1 MESMVLLL
9 IIGAGLVAVLV
20 WAGWGKPLLT
30 RGEWRVGT
38 GLLGIGAMVGG
49 ALVAARGGYEKGLVI
64 MGVGAVM
71 TMASRTRRG
80 PKPLPRPKAPA
91 GLSEAD
97 ARNLLG
103 VEEGAST
110 QDVQAAHAR
119 LMKVAHPDRGG
130 TSGLAAQLNAAR
142 DKLIKK

>member
-1 MESMVLLL
+1 MVLL
-9 IIGAGLVAVLV
+9 IIGAGLVVILL

-38 GLLGIGAMVGG
+38 GLLGIGALVGG

-64 MGVGAVM
+64 MAVGGALAAV
-71 TMASRTRRG
+71 SRTRRG
-80 PKPLPRPKAPA
+80 PRPPPKPRPA
-91 GLSEAD
+91 GISDAD
-97 ARNLLG
+97 ARSLLG
-103 VEEGAST
+103 IGEGASA

>member
-1 MESMVLLL
+1 MIYL
-9 IIGAGLVAVLV
+9 IIGAGVVALLV
-20 WAGWGKPLLT
+20 WAGWGKPVLT

-38 GLLGIGAMVGG
+38 GLLGIGAVMGG

-64 MGVGAVM
+64 MALGGVLAAV
-71 TMASRTRRG
+71 SRSRRG
-80 PKPLPRPKAPA
+80 PKLPKPKAPA
-91 GLSEAD
+91 GLSAAD
-97 ARNLLG
+97 ARALLG

-142 DKLIKK
+142 DRLLKH

>member
-1 MESMVLLL
+1 MILL
-9 IIGAGLVAVLV
+9 IIGAGLVLLLI

-30 RGEWRVGT
+30 RGEWRVGA
-38 GLLGIGAMVGG
+38 GLLGIGAVMGG

-71 TMASRTRRG
+71 ALASRTRRG
-80 PKPLPRPKAPA
+80 PKPLPKPKAPA
-91 GLSEAD
+91 GLSDAD
-97 ARNLLG
+97 ARALLG
-103 VEEGAST
+103 VEESASI

>member
-1 MESMVLLL
+1 MLLL
-9 IIGAGLVAVLV
+9 IVAGGLIALVL

-38 GLLGIGAMVGG
+38 GLLGIGTVMGG
-49 ALVAARGGYEKGLVI
+49 ALVAARGGYEKGLII
-64 MGVGAVM
+64 MGVGAVL
-71 TMASRTRRG
+71 AVISRTKRG
-80 PKPLPRPKAPA
+80 PKLPSRPKAP

-97 ARNLLG
+97 ARALLG
-103 VEEGAST
+103 VDERASAE
-110 QDVQAAHAR
+110 DVQAAHQR

-142 DKLIKK
+142 DRLLKK

>member
-1 MESMVLLL
+1 MVLL
-9 IIGAGLVAVLV
+9 IVAGGLVALIV

-38 GLLGIGAMVGG
+38 GLLGIGAVMGG
-49 ALVAARGGYEKGLVI
+49 ALVAARGGYEKGAVI
-64 MGVGAVM
+64 MAVGAFL
-71 TMASRTRRG
+71 AAISRTRRG
-80 PKPLPRPKAPA
+80 PKPQPKPRAP

-97 ARNLLG
+97 ARSLLG
-103 VEEGAST
+103 VEEGASA
-110 QDVQAAHAR
+110 QDVQAAHQR

-142 DKLIKK
+142 DRLLKS